1 MPPVATLLSELPAS
15 LSGRSWPSGPMRA
28 GTPVLRPVTPAAPAT
43 RQRALI
49 GAGGHAREVMAQMGE
64 KLPCFVDDAYRTDRT
79 LPLSQ
84 FDPDQYEVLIAIG
97 DSADRR
103 RMAERLP
110 RGTRYFTFVHPTA
123 LLLEDVVVGEG
134 SFIGAHCILTTN
146 IRLGRHALLNRGN
159 QVGHDAVAGD
169 FLSLMPGSIL
179 SGNVRLGDD
188 VYLGNNACVKEKV
201 GVCSGTTIGMGAM
214 VVAKIS
220 EPGTYVGVPARPLPR
235 PSAAA
240 APAPAGKGRCGFSP
254 CRCVNGNQCRGTTQA
269 PAPAGL

>member
-1 MPPVATLLSELPAS
+1 MRFSHRHRGVLGAARANIGCCFMSPLWALLSGNPVSRLNRALAVRPFRPISVNLAP
-15 LSGRSWPSGPMRA
+15 GRR
-28 GTPVLRPVTPAAPAT
+28 AAPAK

-64 KLPCFVDDAYRTDRT
+64 KLQCFVDDAYQTQET
-79 LPLSQ
+79 LPLSR

-97 DSADRR
+97 DSSDRS

-123 LLLEDVVVGEG
+123 LLLDGVVVGEG

-146 IRLGRHALLNRGN
+146 IRLGSHALLNRGN

-179 SGNVRLGDD
+179 SGACRLGDE
-188 VYLGNNACVKEKV
+188 VYLGNNACVKEKIS
-201 GVCSGTTIGMGAM
+201 VCSGSKFGMGAM
-214 VVAKIS
+214 VVANIS
-220 EPGTYVGVPARPLPR
+220 EPGTYVGVPARRLL
-235 PSAAA
+235 SAAA
-240 APAPAGKGRCGFSP
+240 
-254 CRCVNGNQCRGTTQA
+254 
-269 PAPAGL
+269 